1 MVDTAGT
8 VLFDSLNKSVGQN
21 HPQWRDI
28 KRALRGEYGSRATP
42 HVTDDAKTQVMFFA
56 APVLAEGRIIGAVS
70 VGKPAQGFGQ
80 FVDAARR
87 KTLLVG
93 ATSVVAVL
101 L

>member
-1 MVDTAGT
+1 
-8 VLFDSLNKSVGQN
+8 
-21 HPQWRDI
+21 
-28 KRALRGEYGSRATP
+28 
-42 HVTDDAKTQVMFFA
+42 MFFA

-80 FVDAARR
+80 FLNAARR

-101 L
+101 PWW